1 MRVGDVAIIDGT
13 GGLVEAVNLRTI
25 VLRDLSG
32 TVHIF
37 PNGSIGRLSNMTRDF
52 SYYVI
57 NLGVAYKE
65 DVDKVIE
72 TLREVGSTL
81 TDDPAYRS
89 DVLEPLEILGV
100 DDFGESQV
108 TIKMRIKTI
117 PLKQWDVGR
126 ELRRRIKSAFDARG
140 IEIPF
145 PHRTIYF
152 GGDTA
157 IPPAFAPAPGRG
169 SASS

>member
-1 MRVGDVAIIDGT
+1 M
-13 GGLVEAVNLRTI
+13 
-25 VLRDLSG
+25 
-32 TVHIF
+32 
-37 PNGSIGRLSNMTRDF
+37 
-52 SYYVI
+52 
-57 NLGVAYKE
+57 
-65 DVDKVIE
+65 IE
-72 TLREVGSTL
+72 TLREVGATL
-81 TDDPAYRS
+81 TNDPIYRS

-126 ELRRRIKSAFDARG
+126 ELRRRIKSAFDTRG

-145 PHRTIYF
+145 PHRTVYF

-157 IPPAFAPAPGRG
+157 IPPSFAPAPSRGR
-169 SASS
+169 ASS